1 VNLDCEL
8 DLEDKKNFW
17 SADFC
22 AMAALE
28 KTQAATASE
37 KPKINKLGLLP
48 VFLGIGMSIPL
59 SLGVAQNN
67 SLMHSV

>member
-1 VNLDCEL
+1 MLHVRG
-8 DLEDKKNFW
+8 KFW

-28 KTQAATASE
+28 EKGPATASE

-48 VFLGIGMSIPL
+48 VFLGIGMAIPL
-59 SLGVAQNN
+59 SLGVAPNFR
-67 SLMHSV
+67 